1 MNDSEET
8 KATREA
14 LVHDVHVRL
23 TEDDMYLVCGV
34 SQALGM
40 SKSKALR
47 LMLRRHDGGSAAVA
61 AAPTLDYVRNALEK
75 FARGH
80 ELHSIA
86 VDRVGANLNQIAR
99 HLNSGE
105 CVHDDEVVA
114 ALNEAWA
121 ALRHTRAWL
130 AEGPRGMLHWLHLH
144 ELTLESEVA

>member
-23 TEDDMYLVCGV
+23 TEDDMYLVRGV
-34 SQALGM
+34 AEALRMSQ
-40 SKSKALR
+40 SKALR
-47 LMLRRHDGGSAAVA
+47 LMLRRHDGGAAAVA
-61 AAPTLDYVRNALEK
+61 AAPTLDYVRDALEK

-105 CVHDDEVVA
+105 GADDDEVVA

-121 ALRHTRAWL
+121 TLRNTRAWL
-130 AEGPRGMLHWLHLH
+130 AEGPRGMLRWLGLH
-144 ELTLESEVA
+144 ELMIESEVA